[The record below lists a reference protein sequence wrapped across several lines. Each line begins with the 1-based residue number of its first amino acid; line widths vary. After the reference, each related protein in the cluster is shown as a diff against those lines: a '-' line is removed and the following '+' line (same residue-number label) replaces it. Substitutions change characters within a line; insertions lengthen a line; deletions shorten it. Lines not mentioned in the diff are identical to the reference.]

1 MSLLETT
8 RLSSKGQVVLP
19 LAIRRRLRLV
29 NGAQFAVMGEGDT
42 VILKKIAPLPTSEIR
57 RLLQESR
64 QYARRVG
71 LTLGDV
77 RHAIHQV
84 RRSGRGRYR

>member
-19 LAIRRRLRLV
+19 LAIRRRLHLV

-57 RLLQESR
+57 QLLQESR

-71 LTLGDV
+71 LTPGDV
-77 RHAIHQV
+77 RQAIHRV
-84 RRSGRGRYR
+84 RRSSR